1 MAKKKGRRTTN
12 VARKREKR
20 NRDRKTRQKQLALEK
35 QRRLPHEKS
44 EEEHLHACISQSR
57 ELLDEPEFEGVHFD
71 PILMHKRVMEVLEHD
86 ETEHTEAS
94 MDISEYLL
102 EPEEESIDLTN
113 VNVVDETSINA
124 DQSIIV
130 PEAEEASD
138 HFRLE
143 VLPHLVTPDFMEKLT
158 QALTAC
164 ETRLKR
170 TGNRELAEVAFVT
183 RSLFE
188 AAPPEI
194 LAFHP
199 MIQTIGI
206 ETLRALVEEIDII
219 IDGRED
225 VKEILTDVLAQEDSE
240 TSQSQPLSVFS
251 NTGLDDAVESEPVES
266 VSLDTETIET
276 EEPITEAIASEEPII
291 EDSLSTSIEA
301 EKDIEAEKEL
311 SAPPV
316 ESSEPEP
323 IALQETVPSEI
334 ALPPP
339 TLSPDELPARALY
352 KNFNGF
358 GIKDSFEKSTDG
370 VSGQDALANYALVN
384 ENEEQ
389 IEFADVENER
399 YITVTEEKLQLHAR
413 SEAELAIAMA
423 EVEARCTSA
432 VMYLAKTVQE
442 RG

>member
-44 EEEHLHACISQSR
+44 EEAHLHACISRSP

-71 PILMHKRVMEVLEHD
+71 PILMYKRVMEVLEGD
-86 ETEHTEAS
+86 ETEDDETEQADAPL
-94 MDISEYLL
+94 DISEYLL
-102 EPEEESIDLTN
+102 ESEEDSIDLTN
-113 VNVVDETSINA
+113 INVVDEA
-124 DQSIIV
+124 VVDEDHPALM
-130 PEAEEASD
+130 PEAEEASY

-143 VLPHLVTPDFMEKLT
+143 VLPHLATPDFMEKLT

-170 TGNRELAEVAFVT
+170 TGNRELAEVAYVT

-206 ETLRALVEEIDII
+206 GTLRALVEEMDIV

-225 VKEILTDVLAQEDSE
+225 AKEMLADVLAQEDAE
-240 TSQSQPLSVFS
+240 ISQSQPLSVFS
-251 NTGLDDAVESEPVES
+251 NTGLDDAVESEPIES
-266 VSLDTETIET
+266 VSLQTETIET
-276 EEPITEAIASEEPII
+276 EEVVIA
-291 EDSLSTSIEA
+291 DSLSSIEV
-301 EKDIEAEKEL
+301 EGEMP
-311 SAPPV
+311 AP
-316 ESSEPEP
+316 SIQSFEPES
-323 IALQETVPSEI
+323 IILEEAIPSEI
-334 ALPPP
+334 APPPP

-352 KNFNGF
+352 KNFNGLA
-358 GIKDSFEKSTDG
+358 IKGNFEKSTDDG
-370 VSGQDALANYALVN
+370 PGGDGLATYVLVS

-399 YITVTEEKLQLHAR
+399 YITVTEDKLQLHAR

-423 EVEARCTSA
+423 EVETCCTSA
-432 VMYLAKTVQE
+432 VLYLAKTVQE